1 MTKKLKSLFKIV
13 TALVTIGGVL
23 YIARDQIRAI
33 YNKVTGA
40 EENEEPE
47 DDDFDDVFD
56 DEIFPEPSKDDRGYV
71 SINITDE
78 DKEKKE
84 DTEDKEDAEDTK
96 EETSEE

>member
-1 MTKKLKSLFKIV
+1 MAKKLKSLFKIV

-84 DTEDKEDAEDTK
+84 DTEDKEDAEDTE

>member
-1 MTKKLKSLFKIV
+1 MAKKLKSLFKIV

-78 DKEKKE
+78 DKE
-84 DTEDKEDAEDTK
+84 DAEDTK